1 VAVFNGLK
9 TPKVVRIEKPQ
20 YPPAAK
26 KTGIEGVV
34 IVDATVTAE
43 ASVEKVKVAVISCG
57 EPASSSSYDA
67 QNESTSNTRAYRAAV
82 CSTGVSSEHGPMV
95 CLQ

>member
-9 TPKVVRIEKPQ
+9 TPKVVHIEKPQ

-34 IVDATVTAE
+34 IVEATVTAE
-43 ASVEKVKVAVISCG
+43 ASVEKVKVAVFRV
-57 EPASSSSYDA
+57 ENRLAH
-67 QNESTSNTRAYRAAV
+67 RATMPR
-82 CSTGVSSEHGPMV
+82 MNR
-95 CLQ
+95 L